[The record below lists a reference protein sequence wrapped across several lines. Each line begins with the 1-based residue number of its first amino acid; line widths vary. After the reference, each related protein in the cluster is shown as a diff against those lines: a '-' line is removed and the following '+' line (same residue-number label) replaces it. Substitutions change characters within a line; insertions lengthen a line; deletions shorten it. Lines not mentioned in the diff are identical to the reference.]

1 MMAYKNADTYE
12 SKRHMNEILRGQ
24 LDLERSS
31 FISHWMDLGR
41 FINPRRP
48 RFFIDDVNKGDRRN
62 YDIIDST
69 ATFASRTLASGMMSG
84 VTSPARPWFRLAP
97 PDLTLA
103 ENYNVKMWLHIVGQ
117 RMSSI
122 MLKSNLYNVLPIIYG
137 DMGTFGTACMYAE
150 EDFDGDVVRFYP
162 FAIGEYMISNN
173 AKLKVDTFMR
183 EFKMTVRQ
191 MIEKF
196 GEKDANGDVKN
207 WEIFSQVV
215 KNAWELGQ
223 RETWIDIV
231 HVVKPNM
238 EYDKRR
244 IESKYK
250 KYISQYYERGAA
262 GNAQTTSTPVDSVML
277 SEKGYDYFPV
287 LAPRWEVNGEDA
299 YGTNCPGMMC
309 IGDVKQLQLGER
321 RMMQAIEKGVNPPM
335 TAPTAM
341 KQSKTSI
348 LPGDVTYVDVRDN
361 QQGFRPA
368 HEVNINLQHL
378 SMKQQEVQYRI
389 KRAYFED
396 LFLMLAQSDRRE
408 ITAREIDERH
418 EEKLLALGPVL
429 EQLNQDL
436 LDPLIDIVFQIGMRQ
451 GLFPP
456 PPEELQG
463 QDLKIEYISIMAQA
477 QKLVGIAG
485 LERFAGFAQGVVTV
499 NPEALD
505 KIDLD
510 QMLDVYAD
518 AVSIAPNI
526 VRSDDQVAQ
535 IRQQRQQAAAMQQR
549 MAQLQEGARAAKD
562 FAAASTDSNSPNV
575 LTRMIENANAGGMI
589 Q

>member
-1 MMAYKNADTYE
+1 MIVNVDSYE
-12 SKRHMNEILRGQ
+12 SKRHLNELLRSQ
-24 LDLERSS
+24 LDTERSS
-31 FISHWMDLGR
+31 FISHWQDLGR
-41 FINPRRP
+41 FILPRRP

-69 ATFASRTLASGMMSG
+69 ATFAARTLSSGMMSG

-97 PDLTLA
+97 PDITLA

-117 RMSSI
+117 RMASI
-122 MLKSNLYNVLPIIYG
+122 MLKSNLYNVLPIMYG
-137 DMGTFGTACMYAE
+137 DMGTFGTACMFAE

-173 AKLKVDTFMR
+173 SKLQVDTFVR
-183 EFKMTVRQ
+183 EFKLTVRQ
-191 MIEKF
+191 LVDKF
-196 GEKDANGDVKN
+196 AEKDANGKVKSWDN
-207 WEIFSQVV
+207 FSTNVR
-215 KNAWELGQ
+215 NLWDLGQ
-223 RETWIDIV
+223 REQWIDIV
-231 HVVKPNM
+231 HIVKPNSD
-238 EYDKRR
+238 YNPRR
-244 IESKYK
+244 LESKYK
-250 KYISQYYERGAA
+250 KYSSCYYERGTDGSADNHRLPA
-262 GNAQTTSTPVDSVML
+262 DGLML

-309 IGDVKQLQLGER
+309 LGDIKQLQLGER
-321 RMMQAIEKGVNPPM
+321 RMMQAIEKQVNPPM

-368 HEVNINLQHL
+368 HEVNVNIQNLAY
-378 SMKQQEVQYRI
+378 KQQEVQKRI
-389 KRAYFED
+389 QRSYFED
-396 LFLMLAQSDRRE
+396 LFLMLASSNRRE
-408 ITAREIDERH
+408 ITAREIEERH

-436 LDPLIDIVFQIGMRQ
+436 LDPLIDIIFQIGMRQ
-451 GLFPP
+451 NLFPP

-463 QDLKIEYISIMAQA
+463 MDLKIEYISIMAQA

-485 LERFAGFAQGVVTV
+485 LERFAGFAQGVLTV
-499 NPEALD
+499 MPQAAD
-505 KIDLD
+505 KIDVD

-526 VRSDDQVAQ
+526 VRSDDQVAEMRNARAQ
-535 IRQQRQQAAAMQQR
+535 AQAQQAR
-549 MAQLQEGARAAKD
+549 MEQIAQGAKATRD
-562 FAAASTDSNSPNV
+562 LAASSMKEPSA
-575 LTRMIENANAGGMI
+575 LTTMLEQANANSLV